1 MRGNGSY
8 ARDGYSK
15 AQHRYT
21 NGNDSG
27 KPPNS
32 NYNRRYHQK
41 KHGGREKGSM
51 FCPYYTIRG
60 ACRFTNDCKN
70 LHTLKLVD
78 TFTLPRGQI
87 DCSIIVHGPNSEM
100 YLFTSAPMYTVNA
113 WLFVP
118 GEGNKEVDLKHVKK
132 LEFKLT
138 EEEEHYCDEKLFNSK
153 KKRRQKRVCA
163 LMYAEE
169 CLFTGLDNGI
179 IKVMHLPSSE
189 CSTLLAHTDSVLSI
203 ICTDGII
210 ISSSISGEVKFW
222 KYEEANLQ
230 FITIKTIQTETRI
243 HKMIEVIA
251 PDLRNKNMT
260 NPITNDMNFMM
271 NTPNTNPMMMNI
283 NTTYSNVGMNP
294 TVSTNNTNVNLS
306 LLNRALWVCGD
317 SITIIDLLT
326 LKIVKKIRIDYGPVV
341 SLVQYESNVI
351 VAMADG
357 KIFAYGLNGEERF
370 EMNTFPLFCMAGLTT
385 HENKQILVY
394 GSTKSMYTFSLPDF
408 EAIGHINDRESPS
421 YRFNFSDPDFIIAL
435 TGAYFIVIFSEGAV
449 AKIFKWESDKN

>member
-1 MRGNGSY
+1 MRGSGTY
-8 ARDGYSK
+8 TRDGYNKS
-15 AQHRYT
+15 QHRYT
-21 NGNDSG
+21 NGNDTM
-27 KPPNS
+27 KPVN
-32 NYNRRYHQK
+32 NTYNRRYHQK
-41 KHGGREKGSM
+41 KPGGREKGSM

-60 ACRFTNDCKN
+60 DCRFTNDCKN

-78 TFTLPRGQI
+78 SFSLHRGHI

-100 YLFTSAPMYTVNA
+100 YLFASAPVYVVNA

-138 EEEEHYCDEKLFNSK
+138 EEEENYCYEKLLNSK
-153 KKRRQKRVCA
+153 KKKRRKRVCA

-251 PDLRNKNMT
+251 PDLGNKTMV
-260 NPITNDMNFMM
+260 NPMGNDMNFMM
-271 NTPNTNPMMMNI
+271 NNPNTMMMNM
-283 NTTYSNVGMNP
+283 NAFNNVGGGIS
-294 TVSTNNTNVNLS
+294 STNINPSNSNINS

-357 KIFAYGLNGEERF
+357 KIFAYGLNGDERF
-370 EMNTFPLFCMAGLTT
+370 EMNTFPLYCMAGLTT

-408 EAIGHINDRESPS
+408 EAIGHINDRETPAL
-421 YRFNFSDPDFIIAL
+421 RFNFSDPDFIIAL
-435 TGAYFIVIFSEGAV
+435 TGAYFIVIFSEGGI